1 MENQN
6 ILDIY
11 TYKSILYN
19 KNTARFRTQSLQVS
33 TLDSCSAF
41 VINIKP
47 AFNTEDTKSVHMQ
60 YMQQSENKK
69 GKLYKYRIFLV
80 QKTNPE
86 KSETVFHDSISF

>member
-41 VINIKP
+41 VINDKP
-47 AFNTEDTKSVHMQ
+47 AFNTEDTKPVHISVHAA
-60 YMQQSENKK
+60 
-69 GKLYKYRIFLV
+69 
-80 QKTNPE
+80 
-86 KSETVFHDSISF
+86 SFVIRQVMSF